1 MNRPWIDLRHPTLKR
16 PPASAPIVVVDD
28 DPVILARLDAIMS
41 DHIEGCPVCGRDPHT
56 CRAIGCDD
64 GASGSNDR
72 TENREPRL
80 LVASLS

>member
-1 MNRPWIDLRHPTLKR
+1 MNRPGSISPSDPEAAARLGADRL
-16 PPASAPIVVVDD
+16 VDD
-28 DPVILARLDAIMS
+28 DPVMLARLDAIMS

-72 TENREPRL
+72 TEDRGPRL